1 MEREARTVRIVD
13 SVAAILDAALELRAL
28 TKPRTRDGSA
38 PSVELLYAAMA
49 AERVGRLLEHVGTGA
64 SREECEQARRWALHE
79 LSIVAAVIH
88 SEELNSVLL
97 DVNRCLLGQN
107 ERWEETESYAGE
119 DEWDED
125 GNDPF

>member
-1 MEREARTVRIVD
+1 MD

-28 TKPRTRDGSA
+28 TNPRTRDGSA

-64 SREECEQARRWALHE
+64 SREECEQARKWALHE

-88 SEELNSVLL
+88 TEQLNSVLL

-107 ERWEETESYAGE
+107 ERWDTESYAGE
-119 DEWDED
+119 DDWDDD
-125 GNDPF
+125 GDGDEPF